1 MKKFPHA
8 EFKVN
13 WRPFELNPSAPKE
26 GTNKVSI
33 RLHGERVSKKEVG
46 CHRPSTSTLDMTCEV
61 VSIRPSSS
69 PGPLIA
75 RPTDAGGAPS
85 SPATSAFH
93 RLPAKGA
100 RGDRRS
106 SASRQ

>member
-1 MKKFPHA
+1 MKKFPQA

-46 CHRPSTSTLDMTCEV
+46 
-61 VSIRPSSS
+61 
-69 PGPLIA
+69 
-75 RPTDAGGAPS
+75 
-85 SPATSAFH
+85 
-93 RLPAKGA
+93 
-100 RGDRRS
+100 
-106 SASRQ
+106 